1 MTLKKVLIIGIIVLV
16 VALVAAR
23 AAICPINIG
32 NEAISPTLKKGDVI
46 LVNRAAKLMQQP
58 LKHFDVIAISP
69 PYVDGNPYTP
79 PDSLESAIADYTGLP
94 VGAPTMIDVRRVIAL
109 PGETIV
115 VRKDLGVFIDG
126 KLLDESSYLT
136 HQLQSDLFV
145 LDDITKQSLD
155 QGNAQ
160 PYQNSEAPI
169 VVPQDSI
176 FVLPDNR
183 MDFVGSDMWGFIPQ
197 GRIIGKVEFKIGNGN
212 IAELKTPTL
221 QFATEKVA
229 MNDDGVRALGK
240 GEFARAIQL
249 FKSALAIDNSF
260 ELARDNLSIAYN
272 NFAIQS
278 IKTPDLALDS
288 LHKALFLDPDNQL
301 TKKNLAGVIDR
312 LGKSATKYEDR
323 IALADE
329 ALKRGKVISALVEYR
344 EAVKLNPN
352 PTILAKVS
360 SLEAKCNFP
369 AHAIPEDQV
378 QSKTIS
384 ATQPRSAE
392 PGQKDVKA
400 VKSAH
405 KQSTKSQSD
414 EEAAS
419 KSKVANKPPD
429 GPKNAIALS
438 KKVNTTDE
446 ALKSSSQPTS
456 KTGEEAHKLSA
467 SEPNATA
474 KEIEKESKE
483 EKDLKRSIA
492 KKPSAVKATEQKDSK
507 EVIAEKPADTKK
519 GSSSKSD
526 ASNPI
531 SMTGA
536 LANLKAGLT
545 GDSGAKIEKEEKQKS
560 SYDHHNL
567 GRDNAD
573 KAVAVAPKKGENA
586 SKKVNSK
593 KASSNHPIEDT
604 QREDSSAPE
613 KIASITK
620 ESKNT
625 PDSTASKRKGT
636 AKSKAESSDSGDQ
649 AAVKQKTSDEVNELS
664 KPTEKIGQELS
675 TKPEK
680 PNSESA
686 SEKSQHKQVTG
697 KPEATDKVPHKQES
711 AKVESEDKTENHKV
725 ADKGA
730 TEEKTAKS
738 KKHEKNSADGKKLS
752 SSSLGPTQGEEVSE
766 ATGNSQ
772 SGEETKSTPLKPVIL
787 KKRTEGFNL
796 GTMMQSMF
804 SGMTG
809 KTDEASTGSYRGPP
823 LLRKSNDSER

>member
-1 MTLKKVLIIGIIVLV
+1 MTLKKVLIIGILVLV

-79 PDSLESAIADYTGLP
+79 PDSLESTIADYTGLP
-94 VGAPTMIDVRRVIAL
+94 VGAPTMMDVRRVIAL

-145 LDDITKQSLD
+145 LEDITKQSLD

-169 VVPQDSI
+169 VVPQGSV

-221 QFATEKVA
+221 HFATEKVA

-240 GEFARAIQL
+240 GEFAKAIQL

-278 IKTPDLALDS
+278 IKTPELALDS

-301 TKKNLAGVIDR
+301 TKKNLAGVINR
-312 LGKSATKYEDR
+312 IGKSATRYEDR

-369 AHAIPEDQV
+369 AHAIPEDRV
-378 QSKTIS
+378 QSKTIT
-384 ATQPRSAE
+384 ATLPRSVE
-392 PGQKDVKA
+392 PEQKDVKT
-400 VKSAH
+400 VKIAH
-405 KQSTKSQSD
+405 KQSTGTQSD

-419 KSKVANKPPD
+419 KSKVAEKPPD
-429 GPKNAIALS
+429 DRQNASAPR
-438 KKVNTTDE
+438 KKVNTTE
-446 ALKSSSQPTS
+446 ALKSAHPTS
-456 KTGEEAHKLSA
+456 KTPGEEAHKDT
-467 SEPNATA
+467 NA
-474 KEIEKESKE
+474 KETATESRE
-483 EKDLKRSIA
+483 ENDSKRTIA
-492 KKPSAVKATEQKDSK
+492 KKPSAVTAIEQNDLKK
-507 EVIAEKPADTKK
+507 TIAEKPADTKK
-519 GSSSKSD
+519 GSTSKSD

-545 GDSGAKIEKEEKQKS
+545 GDGGAKIEKEEKQKS
-560 SYDHHNL
+560 SYDQHNQ
-567 GRDNAD
+567 GRENSD
-573 KAVAVAPKKGENA
+573 KAVAIAPEKEQNT
-586 SKKVNSK
+586 SKKKNSK
-593 KASSNHPIEDT
+593 TASRNHPIENA

-625 PDSTASKRKGT
+625 ADSAASKRKGMAT
-636 AKSKAESSDSGDQ
+636 SKVESSDSGNQ
-649 AAVKQKTSDEVNELS
+649 AAVKQKTADEQVELS
-664 KPTEKIGQELS
+664 KPNEKIGQELS
-675 TKPEK
+675 TKPAK
-680 PNSESA
+680 PNSDSA
-686 SEKSQHKQVTG
+686 SEKSQHKEATG
-697 KPEATDKVPHKQES
+697 KPEANDKVSHKQKS
-711 AKVESEDKTENHKV
+711 RKVESEDKTVDHKV
-725 ADKGA
+725 ADKGTT
-730 TEEKTAKS
+730 TEAKN
-738 KKHEKNSADGKKLS
+738 HEKYSADGKKLS
-752 SSSLGPTQGEEVSE
+752 SSSLGSTQGEEAISD
-766 ATGNSQ
+766 SQ
-772 SGEETKSTPLKPVIL
+772 SDGESKSTPLKPGTL
-787 KKRTEGFNL
+787 RKGTEGFNL

-809 KTDEASTGSYRGPP
+809 KSEEASTGSYRGPP